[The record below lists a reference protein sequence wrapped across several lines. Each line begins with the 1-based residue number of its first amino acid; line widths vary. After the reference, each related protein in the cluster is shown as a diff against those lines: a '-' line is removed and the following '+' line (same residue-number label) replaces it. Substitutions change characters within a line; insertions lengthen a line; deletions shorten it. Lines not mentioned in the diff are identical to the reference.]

1 MKTKAENTYRRKIGF
16 RWYDETSNNSAKT
29 DKIEENEQNNVVAV
43 SMSSAQIDLVE
54 SIESLCEIITDESF
68 AKYTTAQRRKF
79 INQLVNFVA
88 LNIELTTKTNLLLLQ
103 KIKNLIEVKKKAI
116 KEEGFT
122 PFFFGLYWKKNFLQ
136 NSEKK
141 LSKNLVV

>member
-88 LNIELTTKTNLLLLQ
+88 LNIELTTKTNLLLL
-103 KIKNLIEVKKKAI
+103 
-116 KEEGFT
+116 
-122 PFFFGLYWKKNFLQ
+122 
-136 NSEKK
+136 
-141 LSKNLVV
+141 